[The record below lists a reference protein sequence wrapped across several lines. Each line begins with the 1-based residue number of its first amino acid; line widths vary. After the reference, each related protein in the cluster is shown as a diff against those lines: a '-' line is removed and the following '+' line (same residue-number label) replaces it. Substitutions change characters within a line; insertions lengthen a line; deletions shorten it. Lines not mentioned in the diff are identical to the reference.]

1 MSIQHA
7 KITAFLIAMM
17 TSLSVLGSS
26 TKYTLISVERE
37 TIFSVFK
44 RAGQPGGTL
53 IKILDIDREKV
64 LTRLKTG
71 SEIEFFI
78 DGNNALK
85 KMNVLY
91 KGELISSFSVVLEN
105 NEPVYISNNKI
116 TNKQNKPDDKA
127 SSIKNNHKVNGAIS
141 NFLVKNPRAKETLSD
156 PHSVSK
162 CLAGNIVSA
171 ALLTNKAERNK
182 VVSLT
187 TKIASLAIK
196 VQGGNSGYIIGS
208 MVESYVEFY
217 TYNERVLIEDLKIN
231 ECANLNTSVWNSKLP

>member
-1 MSIQHA
+1 MPW
-7 KITAFLIAMM
+7 
-17 TSLSVLGSS
+17 
-26 TKYTLISVERE
+26 E